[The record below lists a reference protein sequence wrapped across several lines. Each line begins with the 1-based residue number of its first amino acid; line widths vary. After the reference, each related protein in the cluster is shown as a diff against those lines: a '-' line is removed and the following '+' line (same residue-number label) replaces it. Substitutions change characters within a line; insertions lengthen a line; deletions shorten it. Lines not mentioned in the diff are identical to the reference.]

1 MSPLQCVHVRQL
13 HRTPEENWWSSMIRL
28 LRVLALTALITDV
41 LVIIVAKTFL
51 DPIALPADT
60 SISRLVR
67 GVWPFLVATA
77 FFLNPTVAVLGLI
90 TARSRVQ
97 LGWVISL
104 LALLL
109 LGVYAVPLIGAI
121 APDLQR
127 DVLLHD
133 SWVILIANE
142 VFAMP
147 AVLAVL
153 LYSFISPG
161 ASRPTSTPTT

>member
-1 MSPLQCVHVRQL
+1 
-13 HRTPEENWWSSMIRL
+13 MIRL
-28 LRVLALTALITDV
+28 LRVLALIALVTDV

-51 DPIALPADT
+51 DPVALPADT
-60 SISRLVR
+60 SISRLAR

-77 FFLNPTVAVLGLI
+77 FLLNPTVAVLGLV

-97 LGWVISL
+97 LGWVITL

-127 DVLLHD
+127 DVLLHEQ

-153 LYSFISPG
+153 IFTFIPPG
-161 ASRPTSTPTT
+161 ASRSAATQTA

>member
-1 MSPLQCVHVRQL
+1 
-13 HRTPEENWWSSMIRL
+13 MIRP
-28 LRVLALTALITDV
+28 LRVLALIALVTDV

-77 FFLNPTVAVLGLI
+77 FFLNPTVAVLGLV

-133 SWVILIANE
+133 LRWVILIANE

-147 AVLAVL
+147 AVLTVL
-153 LYSFISPG
+153 LFTFIPPP
-161 ASRPTSTPTT
+161 ASAPASAPASTQTT